1 MKLTEL
7 LQKLTEI
14 AEDLEESDIDCSQVD
29 VLAGVQPSY
38 PLTNVI
44 SGVISGEVLADYCD
58 ERPIGDDERAA
69 IWIAVSPVH
78 GGSKYSAYAPRPL
91 WDAVGN
97 L

>member
-14 AEDLEESDIDCSQVD
+14 AEDLEASGIDCSQVE

-44 SGVISGEVLADYCD
+44 AGVITGQELDDYSD
-58 ERPIGDDERAA
+58 LRLKDPELNAV
-69 IWIAVSPVH
+69 WIAADPVPS
-78 GGSKYSAYAPRPL
+78 GSKYSAYAPRTL
-91 WDAVGN
+91 WDA
-97 L
+97 LS